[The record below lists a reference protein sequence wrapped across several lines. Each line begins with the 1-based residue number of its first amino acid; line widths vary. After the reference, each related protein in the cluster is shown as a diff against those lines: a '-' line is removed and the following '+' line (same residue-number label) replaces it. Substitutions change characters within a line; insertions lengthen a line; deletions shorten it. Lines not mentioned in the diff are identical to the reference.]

1 MAYEEAGLLTRLR
14 AGERSAF
21 ETLYRQHVDRVW
33 RYAWFRTHAREA
45 AAEIV
50 QETFLRV
57 ARSIGKFKGRSSLA
71 TWIFTLTR
79 AAAVDYLRL
88 QRKARRV
95 VTEPANLRLI
105 AIAEPPN
112 PGVDEAT
119 RAVVRQAVAELPAA
133 RRDALV
139 LCELLE
145 MNIREAAEV
154 LGWSESRVKVTLF
167 RARRHLREVLTN
179 RLELTERKSEQKG
192 ITNC

>member
-1 MAYEEAGLLTRLR
+1 MAYEEAELLTRLR

-21 ETLYRQHVDRVW
+21 ETLYRQHVERVW

-45 AAEIV
+45 AAEVV

-57 ARSIGKFKGRSSLA
+57 ARSIAKFKGRSSLA

-79 AAAVDYLRL
+79 AAAVDYLRRE
-88 QRKARRV
+88 RKALRV

-105 AIAEPPN
+105 PVAEPPDCRM
-112 PGVDEAT
+112 DEAT
-119 RAVVRQAVAELPAA
+119 RAAVRQAVAELPAA
-133 RRDALV
+133 KQEAIV

-145 MNIREAAEV
+145 LSIREAAEV

-167 RARRHLREVLTN
+167 RARRQLRDVLTT
-179 RLELTERKSEQKG
+179 RLELTEDSRRGKG
-192 ITNC
+192 ITNY